1 MATRRS
7 HQKSRHGCS
16 NCKRRKVKCEETR
29 PCCQNC
35 AQRNDTCV
43 YISPGPFVFADKPEK
58 PGRSSSKSARGG
70 KSSTEGGSFEMS
82 SHAVNN
88 YISALGATTVAA
100 PLNLDHLEL
109 ELQWIMHTHKLFAR
123 NEETRKVWEIP
134 VLQEALHTPFLM
146 HGILA
151 ISALHLAHIRQYE
164 RQTEWLNTAVVHK
177 STALS
182 LFSENLHRIDESNA
196 RAMMSFASIAVVFS
210 FASALICSNSD
221 EGPSLNALADILIL
235 ARGVHTVV
243 GQAMEFLRHSNFA
256 PLFDVTNPEVAVPDD
271 VLRALDHLER
281 LNAQYGQQPGIHGG
295 KSYEPAIRSMKE
307 LAPFTY
313 SGPTSLTLV
322 GGWAIRSSP
331 EFLEGLKNR
340 EPFPLVIL
348 AHFCVF
354 LHITRENWCIGS
366 WGRVVLGEILQI
378 LDADWQC
385 HIKWAV
391 AQVLKQ

>member
-1 MATRRS
+1 MDAPI
-7 HQKSRHGCS
+7 
-16 NCKRRKVKCEETR
+16 CEETR

-151 ISALHLAHIRQYE
+151 ISALHLAHIRQ
-164 RQTEWLNTAVVHK
+164 
-177 STALS
+177 
-182 LFSENLHRIDESNA
+182 
-196 RAMMSFASIAVVFS
+196 AMMSFASIAVVFS